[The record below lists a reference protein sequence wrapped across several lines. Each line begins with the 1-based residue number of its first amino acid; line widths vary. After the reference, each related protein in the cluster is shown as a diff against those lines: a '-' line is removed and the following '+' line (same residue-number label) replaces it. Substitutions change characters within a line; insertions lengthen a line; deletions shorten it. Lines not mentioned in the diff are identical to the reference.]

1 MNILKDFYYGTLH
14 PIEKIIPLNTEYRF
28 LFQDINNKREYFAEQ
43 LSTKDKEYFEK
54 WNQQIKQYEEIFEY
68 ANFSYGFKLGTMLAF
83 EIFSEKE
90 NQ

>member
-1 MNILKDFYYGTLH
+1 MKEIKFDLIDEICEEQDFDELLLRILNCNKQKRINQIL
-14 PIEKIIPLNTEYRF
+14 
-28 LFQDINNKREYFAEQ
+28 QDIEENNDFDAE
-43 LSTKDKEYFEK
+43 TKKK
-54 WNQQIKQYEEIFEY
+54 LYEEIFEY